1 MFCLLRLA
9 LMVLL
14 LLASVAAHALDVID
28 DRGVTVRLPHGPA
41 QRIVSLA
48 PHVTE
53 LLFAAGAGAQVV
65 GTVAYSDYPEAARR
79 LPQVGDVNA
88 LDLERIVALK
98 PDLVVVWLSGS
109 PRSQLDVLSAL
120 GVTIYYNEPR
130 SLDDIGRSIERLG
143 ELAGTRAAARAVAE
157 AFRTRLARLRARYR
171 GRPPVTVFHQ
181 VWDQPLMTVNDDSLI
196 SQVLAL
202 CGGRNVFGSLR
213 ALVPHVSIEA
223 VLDAD
228 PEVIGAAAGEGAA
241 SPADAGLSLW
251 FGWPKLKAIARGNL
265 YVADA
270 DRITRHTPRIL
281 DAAEQVCAA
290 LDAAR
295 ARRRAT
301 R

>member
-1 MFCLLRLA
+1 LRVTLA
-9 LMVLL
+9 CVLM
-14 LLASVAAHALDVID
+14 LATLTAHALTVTD
-28 DRGVTVRLPHGPA
+28 DRGAAVTLPHGPA

-48 PHVTE
+48 PHITE

-98 PDLVVVWLSGS
+98 PDLVIVWLSGS
-109 PRSQLDVLSAL
+109 PRSQLDVLGAL
-120 GVTIYYNEPR
+120 GVPIYYNEPR

-143 ELAGTRAAARAVAE
+143 ELAGTRAAAQAAAA
-157 AFRTRLARLRARYR
+157 AFESRLARLRASYR
-171 GRPPVTVFHQ
+171 GRARVSVFHQ

-202 CGGRNVFGSLR
+202 CGGRNIFGQVR

-228 PEVIGAAAGEGAA
+228 PEVIGAAAGEGAT
-241 SPADAGLSLW
+241 SPPDAGLGLW
-251 FGWPKLKAIARGNL
+251 FGWPKMKAIARGNL

-295 ARRRAT
+295 ARRPAHR
-301 R
+301 